1 MFRRSIANIAN
12 GRSPDNDG
20 DDDRSRRQTDD
31 VEVTA
36 DNVRIVAPSPIVDND
51 GNLVVVF
58 FIETDDGQVFS
69 GTQLTKAVQETGD
82 TLASE
87 VCEFVLLYH
96 ICAWVTKGP

>member
-12 GRSPDNDG
+12 GRSPNDDG
-20 DDDRSRRQTDD
+20 DGDRSRRQADD
-31 VEVTA
+31 IEVTA

-58 FIETDDGQVFS
+58 FIETDDGQVFN
-69 GTQLTKAVQETGD
+69 GTQLTEAVQETGD

-87 VCEFVLLYH
+87 VHTCV
-96 ICAWVTKGP
+96 A